1 MPEVAVM
8 LLVQAKPDARAWLFG
23 RLVLGPRPLLAQV
36 SGLRFA
42 RVLGSGHEGGFGL
55 RPSFDRGGLF
65 ALFDTEAD
73 ARRFIEASST
83 VARYRA
89 HAAEMLVAVLRASSV
104 RGTWSGQTMRATAEA
119 QPGAMVAS
127 LTRASIRPTA
137 AAHFWRHAAP
147 SQAALADAGGCL
159 LLAGLGEAPL
169 VRQATFSLWRDNAAM
184 DAYARQ
190 GPHQAAIR
198 ASYQQRFFSESMFVR
213 FVPLAIQGKWKGRT
227 FDLAPAAVPAPPEGD
242 GRDAG
247 EGDRASSPSSPAA
260 APSTSEAAHA

>member
-8 LLVQAKPDARAWLFG
+8 LLVQAKSDARAWLFG

-73 ARRFIEASST
+73 ARRFIEISST

-104 RGTWSGQTMRATAEA
+104 RG
-119 QPGAMVAS
+119 AS

-169 VRQATFSLWRDNAAM
+169 LRQATFSLWRDNAAM

-198 ASYQQRFFSESMFVR
+198 AAYQQRFFSESMFVR
-213 FVPLAIQGKWKGRT
+213 FVPLFVQGTWKGRT
-227 FDLAPAAVPAPPEGD
+227 FDLVQSTVTPTHNVEG
-242 GRDAG
+242 GERG
-247 EGDRASSPSSPAA
+247 EGGRAPSPSLPAA
-260 APSTSEAAHA
+260 APSAPEEAHA

>member
-73 ARRFIEASST
+73 ARRFIETSST

-104 RGTWSGQTMRATAEA
+104 RGAWGGQTMRATAEA

-169 VRQATFSLWRDNAAM
+169 LRQATFSLWRDNAAM

-213 FVPLAIQGKWKGRT
+213 FVPLSVQGTWKGRT
-227 FDLAPAAVPAPPEGD
+227 FDLVQSSVTPTHNVEG
-242 GRDAG
+242 GERG
-247 EGDRASSPSSPAA
+247 EGGRAASPSSPAA
-260 APSTSEAAHA
+260 APSAPEEAHA